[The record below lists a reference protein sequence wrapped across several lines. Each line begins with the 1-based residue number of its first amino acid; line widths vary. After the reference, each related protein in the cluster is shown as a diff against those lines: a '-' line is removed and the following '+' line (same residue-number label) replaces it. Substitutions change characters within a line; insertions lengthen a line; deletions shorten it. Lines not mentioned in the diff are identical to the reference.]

1 MNNKGGSSNENSV
14 DIAELNSLSER
25 KARFSIQ
32 SNNTKPYD
40 ISKMTGKP
48 SNQGNNRQEG

>member
-1 MNNKGGSSNENSV
+1 MKTNDNSSNEV
-14 DIAELNSLSER
+14 KIDIAELNSYK
-25 KARFSIQ
+25 KARCSIE

-48 SNQGNNRQEG
+48 LKQDKKE